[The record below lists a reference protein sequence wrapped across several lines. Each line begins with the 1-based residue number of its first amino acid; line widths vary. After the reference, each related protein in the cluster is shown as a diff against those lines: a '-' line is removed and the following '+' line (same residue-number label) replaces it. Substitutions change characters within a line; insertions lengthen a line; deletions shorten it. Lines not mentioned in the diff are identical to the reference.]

1 MSIMS
6 WRTSFKK
13 LSAIGISSLS
23 GVSLYFY
30 MKNKRGES
38 NIVHNSFTTNFEALT
53 QWDHNWDQRE
63 VTTLVKPLGL
73 NATPEK
79 ENEHNAKLEAKT
91 STAFR

>member
-1 MSIMS
+1 MS
-6 WRTSFKK
+6 WRTSIKK
-13 LSAIGISSLS
+13 LSVLGLSSLS

-38 NIVHNSFTTNFEALT
+38 NIVHNSFTTNFEALS

-63 VTTLVKPLGL
+63 VPTVVKPLGL

-79 ENEHNAKLEAKT
+79 ENEHNAKLEATK